1 MSLRLLVKGN
11 AINTKSQKK
20 GEKSEQ
26 GGLTEGERFGNMNK
40 LSGRAARKQE
50 AGRKKA
56 KKALDKE
63 EKVC

>member
-1 MSLRLLVKGN
+1 MSTEGWEH
-11 AINTKSQKK
+11 TSSQKK
-20 GEKSEQ
+20 REKSEK

-40 LSGRAARKQE
+40 LSEGAARKQE

-56 KKALDKE
+56 KKGLDKE

>member
-1 MSLRLLVKGN
+1 MWKLTFHFTEFFN
-11 AINTKSQKK
+11 FKK
-20 GEKSEQ
+20 VNK